1 MIVSPEG
8 ELVATR
14 RGVTSS
20 SWAEPRVK
28 SLFIL
33 GSKIGIE
40 TVSILGRDCRA
51 LRALTF
57 DKFGEGGNAAEPDIV
72 IRPIPGALAAPII
85 TRRERIFRSGRT
97 RPAHAR
103 SSGSA
108 TSLRIRSLAGY
119 IIGTLETRFR
129 KRQPIH
135 ARARAFLESVGK
147 RQILITYQEL
157 ANALQILPL
166 HSIHR
171 VTEALEA

>member
-51 LRALTF
+51 PRALTF
-57 DKFGEGGNAAEPDIV
+57 DKFGEGGNAEYRHSTHPRGLGDGGEESIRLSGFIV
-72 IRPIPGALAAPII
+72 GFAPGA
-85 TRRERIFRSGRT
+85 
-97 RPAHAR
+97 
-103 SSGSA
+103 
-108 TSLRIRSLAGY
+108 
-119 IIGTLETRFR
+119 
-129 KRQPIH
+129 
-135 ARARAFLESVGK
+135 
-147 RQILITYQEL
+147 
-157 ANALQILPL
+157 
-166 HSIHR
+166 
-171 VTEALEA
+171 

>member
-1 MIVSPEG
+1 MKIATIAPKDTIGLVMIVSPEG

-72 IRPIPGALAAPII
+72 IRPIPGALAMAE
-85 TRRERIFRSGRT
+85 RR
-97 RPAHAR
+97 A
-103 SSGSA
+103 SGSRV
-108 TSLRIRSLAGY
+108 SSLALRPGH
-119 IIGTLETRFR
+119 E
-129 KRQPIH
+129 
-135 ARARAFLESVGK
+135 
-147 RQILITYQEL
+147 
-157 ANALQILPL
+157 
-166 HSIHR
+166 
-171 VTEALEA
+171 

>member
-51 LRALTF
+51 PRALPF
-57 DKFGEGGNAAEPDIV
+57 DNFGEGGNAAEPDIV
-72 IRPIPGALAAPII
+72 IRPIPGALAMAV
-85 TRRERIFRSGRT
+85 RRASGSMPFTAAKLGALRGSAIAVVGERWGAESALTMGPGKRCLSAGVGREGAGLNPMMKRSGVGPPWR
-97 RPAHAR
+97 AHA
-103 SSGSA
+103 
-108 TSLRIRSLAGY
+108 
-119 IIGTLETRFR
+119 
-129 KRQPIH
+129 H
-135 ARARAFLESVGK
+135 
-147 RQILITYQEL
+147 
-157 ANALQILPL
+157 
-166 HSIHR
+166 HS
-171 VTEALEA
+171 